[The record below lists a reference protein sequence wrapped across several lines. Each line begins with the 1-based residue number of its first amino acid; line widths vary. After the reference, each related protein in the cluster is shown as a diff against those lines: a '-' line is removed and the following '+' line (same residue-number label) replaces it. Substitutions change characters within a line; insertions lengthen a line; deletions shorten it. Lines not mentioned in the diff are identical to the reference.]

1 MTKAYAGFVRRIN
14 DLVKEQ
20 LRTREL
26 IKTHLEKKTDEHS
39 GLNLEKA
46 DQEIQQA
53 YSQHRSQALAKIS
66 DLVLTRMEK
75 TPYEAFVMGL
85 GLYVVAYLT
94 NAIENDTEQTI
105 VKLVQDAFAKAL

>member
-1 MTKAYAGFVRRIN
+1 MTKAYAGFVRQIN

-46 DQEIQQA
+46 D
-53 YSQHRSQALAKIS
+53 
-66 DLVLTRMEK
+66 
-75 TPYEAFVMGL
+75 
-85 GLYVVAYLT
+85 
-94 NAIENDTEQTI
+94 
-105 VKLVQDAFAKAL
+105 